1 MAGQPKA
8 YTAKKLEKA
17 VEEYFASI
25 TRQRQL
31 TEKVPTG
38 ELDKY
43 GHPILKDE
51 PVLNCKGNP
60 VIVTEYVVPPS
71 KGALARFLG
80 IHRSTW
86 DNYHDSKTYP
96 EFQEIVTD
104 ADDRILA
111 WNEEQL
117 LTRSGKDIKGIE
129 FNLENNFGY
138 RQKSSLDLNSEGLEA
153 YLERITREGQVP
165 EF

>member
-8 YTAKKLEKA
+8 YTAKELRKA

-25 TRQRQL
+25 TRQRAL
-31 TEKVPTG
+31 TEKVPTDQ
-38 ELDKY
+38 LDKY
-43 GHPILKDE
+43 GHPILRDVPVKNQMDE
-51 PVLNCKGNP
+51 Q

-129 FNLENNFGY
+129 FNLENNYGY
-138 RQKSSLDLNSEGLEA
+138 RQKSSVDIEGIEEFLEKEA
-153 YLERITREGQVP
+153 RKGQVQ

>member
-8 YTAKKLEKA
+8 YTAKKLKKA
-17 VEEYFASI
+17 VEVYFASI
-25 TRQRQL
+25 TRQRAL
-31 TEKVPTG
+31 TEKVSTDQ
-38 ELDKY
+38 LDKY
-43 GHPILKDE
+43 GHPILRDVPVKNQMDE
-51 PVLNCKGNP
+51 Q

-129 FNLENNFGY
+129 FNLENNYGY
-138 RQKSSLDLNSEGLEA
+138 RQKSSVDVGGEGLEA
-153 YLERITREGQVP
+153 YLNRIAQEGGGQ

>member
-8 YTAKKLEKA
+8 YTAKKLGKA

-25 TRQRQL
+25 TRQRAL
-31 TEKVPTG
+31 TEKVPTDQ
-38 ELDKY
+38 LDKY
-43 GHPILKDE
+43 GHPILRDE
-51 PVLNCKGNP
+51 PVKNQKDEQ

-138 RQKSSLDLNSEGLEA
+138 RQRSSVDIEGIEEFLEKEA
-153 YLERITREGQVP
+153 RKGQVQ

>member
-1 MAGQPKA
+1 M
-8 YTAKKLEKA
+8 
-17 VEEYFASI
+17 
-25 TRQRQL
+25 
-31 TEKVPTG
+31 PTDQ
-38 ELDKY
+38 LDKY
-43 GHPILKDE
+43 GHPILRDVPVKNQMDE
-51 PVLNCKGNP
+51 Q

-96 EFQEIVTD
+96 EFHEIVTD

-138 RQKSSLDLNSEGLEA
+138 RQRSSVDIEGIEEFIEKEA
-153 YLERITREGQVP
+153 RKGQVQ

>member
-8 YTAKKLEKA
+8 YTAKKLKKA
-17 VEEYFASI
+17 VEKYFASI
-25 TRQRQL
+25 TRQRAL
-31 TEKVPTG
+31 TEKVPTDQ
-38 ELDKY
+38 LDKY
-43 GHPILKDE
+43 GHPILRDVPVKNQMDE
-51 PVLNCKGNP
+51 Q

-71 KGALARFLG
+71 KGALALFLG

-111 WNEEQL
+111 WKEEQL
-117 LTRSGKDIKGIE
+117 LTRSGKDIRGIE
-129 FNLENNFGY
+129 FDLENNHGH
-138 RQKSSLDLNSEGLEA
+138 RQRSSVEVGGESIEA
-153 YLERITREGQVP
+153 YLAQKAKEGQVQ

>member
-8 YTAKKLEKA
+8 YTARKLKKA

-25 TRQRQL
+25 TRQRTL
-31 TEKVPTG
+31 TEKVPTDQ
-38 ELDKY
+38 LDKY
-43 GHPILKDE
+43 GHPVLQNKT
-51 PVLNCKGNP
+51 VLNSKGNP

-96 EFQEIVTD
+96 EFQGIVTD

-129 FNLENNFGY
+129 FNLENNYGY
-138 RQKSSLDLNSEGLEA
+138 RQKSSVDVGGEGLEA
-153 YLERITREGQVP
+153 YLNRIAQEGGGQ

>member
-1 MAGQPKA
+1 MAGQPKR
-8 YTAKKLEKA
+8 YTERKLKKA

-25 TRQRQL
+25 TRQRAL
-31 TEKVPTG
+31 TEKVPTDQ
-38 ELDKY
+38 LDKY
-43 GHPILKDE
+43 GHPILRDVPVKNQMDE
-51 PVLNCKGNP
+51 Q

-129 FNLENNFGY
+129 FNLENNYGY
-138 RQKSSLDLNSEGLEA
+138 RQKASVDIEGIEEFLEKEA
-153 YLERITREGQVP
+153 RKGQVQ

>member
-8 YTAKKLEKA
+8 YTAEKLKKA

-25 TRQRQL
+25 TRQRAL
-31 TEKVPTG
+31 TEKVPTDQ
-38 ELDKY
+38 LDKY
-43 GHPILKDE
+43 GHPILRDVPVKNQMDE
-51 PVLNCKGNP
+51 Q

-138 RQKSSLDLNSEGLEA
+138 RQRSSVDIEGIEEFLEKEA
-153 YLERITREGQVP
+153 RKGQVQ

>member
-1 MAGQPKA
+1 MAGQPKR
-8 YTAKKLEKA
+8 YTARKLKKA

-25 TRQRQL
+25 TRQRTL
-31 TEKVPTG
+31 TEKVPTDQ
-38 ELDKY
+38 LDKY
-43 GHPILKDE
+43 GHPILRDVPVKNSMDE
-51 PVLNCKGNP
+51 Q

-138 RQKSSLDLNSEGLEA
+138 RQRSSVDVGGEGMEA
-153 YLERITREGQVP
+153 YLNRVAKEGGGQ